1 VRRQPGQSRLLIRD
15 AYRQR
20 VAESQLAADSEQAL
34 VVDVL
39 QDLQKQI
46 ATHYS
51 PLRRLLRFL
60 GIRAASRPVRGI
72 YLWGGVGRGK
82 TFLMDLFF
90 NTLPVARKRRVHFH
104 RMMSE
109 VHARLRE
116 LKDVEDPLDQVAADI
131 AKETDVL
138 CFDEF
143 FVSDI
148 GDAMIL
154 GRLMQG
160 LFRRGVTL
168 IATSNLPPS
177 ELYAGGLQRERF
189 LPAIQSLE
197 ENTRVLEIGGETDHR
212 LRRLQQAGTF
222 LCPAD
227 HAADQALAHY
237 FGEAASGVVEDDTV
251 IEVLGRAIPAR
262 KSAKGIVWF
271 EFQALCEGPRSQQDY
286 IEIARWYPT
295 VILSGVPVLD
305 AERENA
311 ARRLIALVDEFYDRR
326 VKLVLSAAAPIPSLY
341 EGKQLRFEFERT
353 VSRLTEMQTDKYLH
367 SPHLS

>member
-1 VRRQPGQSRLLIRD
+1 LRCQPGQPRLLIKD
-15 AYRQR
+15 AYTQR
-20 VAESQLAADSEQAL
+20 AAESRLVPDAGQAR
-34 VVDVL
+34 VIDAL
-39 QDLQKQI
+39 QDLQERI
-46 ATHYS
+46 ASHHS
-51 PLRRLLRFL
+51 PLHRLLRFL
-60 GIRAASRPVRGI
+60 RFRRSIPIRGI

-90 NTLPVARKRRVHFH
+90 NTLPVAGKRRVHFH

-109 VHARLRE
+109 VHARLR
-116 LKDVEDPLDQVAADI
+116 DVRHVEDPLDQVAADI
-131 AKETDVL
+131 AKDTAVL

-160 LFRRGVTL
+160 LFRRGL
-168 IATSNLPPS
+168 ILVATSNLPPS

-189 LPAIQSLE
+189 LPAIRSLE
-197 ENTRVLEIGGETDHR
+197 ENTQVLELEGDTDYR
-212 LRRLQQAGTF
+212 LRRLQQTGTF
-222 LCPAD
+222 LCPAGQ
-227 HAADQALAHY
+227 AADERLVRY
-237 FGEAASGVVEDDTV
+237 FGEAASGVIEDDTV
-251 IEVLGRAIPAR
+251 IEVLGRPISAR
-262 KSAKGIVWF
+262 KSAKGIAWF
-271 EFQALCEGPRSQQDY
+271 DFEVLCEGPRSQQDY

-305 AERENA
+305 ADNENA

-341 EGKQLRFEFERT
+341 EGKLLRFEFERT